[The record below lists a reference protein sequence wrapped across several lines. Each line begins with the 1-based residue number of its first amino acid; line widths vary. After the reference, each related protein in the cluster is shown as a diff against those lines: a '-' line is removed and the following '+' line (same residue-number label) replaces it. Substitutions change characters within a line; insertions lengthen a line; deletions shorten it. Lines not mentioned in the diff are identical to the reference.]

1 MMMDISVQN
10 RQNLVTFSIWIC
22 SLFSGY
28 RCKKDFKLFK
38 TQVKLLTRKY
48 CCSVRIRD
56 VEILYPVQ
64 YLKKNYLQ
72 KWNKSKF
79 LSPSATTS
87 APVELTIKHAL
98 TISEKQRKCLQ
109 SLSLS
114 QKVVD
119 QFQWH
124 FQGGD
129 LKKERSRKHFEIT
142 RRQRWRDSRNNTTP
156 TVTATVFTE
165 RLADTHTHTLFSQSV
180 TRIPRS
186 APPPL
191 KSN

>member
-114 QKVVD
+114 LSLSLSES
-119 QFQWH
+119 
-124 FQGGD
+124 GGPISMTFFREEISR
-129 LKKERSRKHFEIT
+129 KKEVVNILR
-142 RRQRWRDSRNNTTP
+142 
-156 TVTATVFTE
+156 
-165 RLADTHTHTLFSQSV
+165 
-180 TRIPRS
+180 
-186 APPPL
+186 
-191 KSN
+191 